1 MPSFIDLTG
10 KVFNYLAVE
19 KLLERKSS
27 NGSRY
32 WQCACVCG
40 EITEVR
46 ADCLKNNS
54 VLSCGCIKKHPQHNA
69 SKHGL
74 THTPEYSTWQA
85 LKARCNNPN
94 SKRFYSYGGRGIA
107 VSIEWENSFETFL
120 HDMGLRPSDTHSIE
134 RVDVNKGYSKDNYV
148 WATRLEQANNTRS
161 NRPITYNG
169 ETLNLSQWA
178 RKVSI
183 PVTTLLN
190 RLDTR
195 HMTVE
200 EAFTFKA
207 WQRT

>member
-10 KVFNYLAVE
+10 KVFNYLTVE

-32 WQCACVCG
+32 WQCACACG
-40 EITEVR
+40 KTTEVR
-46 ADCLKNNS
+46 GDGLKNNS

-69 SKHGL
+69 STHGL
-74 THTPEYSTWQA
+74 TSTPEYRNWQA
-85 LKARCNNPN
+85 LKARCNNP
-94 SKRFYSYGGRGIA
+94 KAFGFHAYGGRGIT
-107 VSIEWENSFETFL
+107 VSPEWENSFENFL
-120 HDMGLRPSDTHSIE
+120 NDMGLRPSETHSIE
-134 RVDVNKGYSKDNYV
+134 RVDGNKGYSKDNCV

-178 RKVSI
+178 RKVRI

-190 RLDTR
+190 RLDNR

-200 EAFTFKA
+200 QAFTFKA
-207 WQRT
+207 WQKT